1 MDEDALRAMMPMSFG
16 RAQRPISKKGQTA
29 AQKASNDV
37 ARSDLPKSTNH
48 SSIQPSSSSYG
59 PEHGNASEKRTDEN
73 GENGFSYQPDEED
86 LDKDGLTAEEREAN
100 RIALEEA
107 KDRGSSGDDD
117 DDDDDDEDDSDDEA
131 DLGPEPEGPNI
142 NTALPIDQHVELKDH
157 TKAISALSIDPAG
170 ARIATGSFDY
180 DVKLWDFGG
189 MSQSFKPFKTFE
201 PFESYL
207 INDLSWSPLG
217 DSLLITTGTAQACL
231 YDRDGSSIATY
242 KKGDVYIRDMKNT
255 SGHVAELTSCF
266 WHPNEFNIFATTS
279 ADSTVRIWDVE
290 ETQKQKNVV
299 VVKSK
304 DRGTRTKVT
313 CGTFS
318 NDGKMLAAGCQDG
331 ALHIW
336 STTGTYSR
344 PNATVELAHQHD
356 TTTSSVCF
364 SRDGKTLA
372 SRGGDG
378 TVKLWDIRS
387 FKKPLAQQEGLYNSF
402 GQTNVI
408 FSPDETAIMTGTSVQ
423 RSETQDGS
431 MGKVIKSGG
440 IEVLS
445 RLDLKPI
452 RQIPIEQDTPSSV
465 IRLTWHSGI
474 NQLFASTSSGSV
486 QLFYSPQ
493 KSSRG
498 ALLCVGK
505 RAKARPRE
513 MDGYNLEEMQIIT
526 PAAMDANERGQG
538 LSQMAKKRKM
548 EKIRKDPIASRMPER
563 PLDGPGRG
571 GRIGAAATQHM
582 VQSIYKENT
591 RAEDP
596 REALLK
602 YANVAESD
610 PQWTAMYKQTQ
621 PKPIF
626 RQEEDDD
633 DDANE

>member
-1 MDEDALRAMMPMSFG
+1 MDEEALRAMMPMSFG
-16 RAQRPISKKGQTA
+16 RVQRPVKKNQQA
-29 AQKASNDV
+29 LASND
-37 ARSDLPKSTNH
+37 N
-48 SSIQPSSSSYG
+48 
-59 PEHGNASEKRTDEN
+59 N
-73 GENGFSYQPDEED
+73 D
-86 LDKDGLTAEEREAN
+86 LDQANFSEQIAKVSTPPAEDDLDEDGLTAEEREAN
-100 RIALEEA
+100 RIAMEEA
-107 KDRGSSGDDD
+107 KNRGTSDDD
-117 DDDDDDEDDSDDEA
+117 DDDDKDDSDDGV

-142 NTALPIDQHVELKDH
+142 NTALPLEQKVELKDH

-170 ARIATGSFDY
+170 ARIATGSYDY

-207 INDLSWSPLG
+207 VHDLAWSPGG
-217 DSLLITTGTAQACL
+217 DSLLVATGTAQANL
-231 YDRDGSSIATY
+231 YDRDGLHIATY

-266 WHPNEFNIFATTS
+266 WHPNEANIFATTS
-279 ADSTVRIWDVE
+279 ADSTVRIWDAE

-313 CGTFS
+313 CGAFS
-318 NDGKMLAAGCQDG
+318 NDGKMLAAGCLDG

-336 STTGTYSR
+336 STSGTYSR
-344 PNATVELAHQHD
+344 PNSTIELAHEHD

-364 SRDGKTLA
+364 SKDGRTLA

-387 FKKPLAQQEGLYNSF
+387 FKKPLAQQGGLYNSY

-408 FSPDETAIMTGTSVQ
+408 FSPDETAIMTGTSIL
-423 RSETQDGS
+423 RSDTQDGS
-431 MGKVIKSGG
+431 MGKVVKSGG

-452 RQIPIEQDTPSSV
+452 RHIPIEQDTPSSV
-465 IRLTWHSGI
+465 IRLEWHTRI
-474 NQLFASTSSGSV
+474 NQLFASTSSGTV
-486 QLFYSPQ
+486 HLFYSPE

-513 MDGYNLEEMQIIT
+513 IDEYELGEMQIIT
-526 PAAMDANERGQG
+526 PAAIDPNERGQG
-538 LSQMAKKRKM
+538 MSQMAKKRKM
-548 EKIRKDPIASRMPER
+548 EKMRQDPVASRMPER

-602 YANVAESD
+602 YADVAEKD

-626 RQEEDDD
+626 RQQEEDEDD
-633 DDANE
+633 